1 MKKFIGIAALIFLV
15 LLGIQSTRSVSL
27 DEPSREDDQRIV
39 SLAPNLTEILFEL
52 GLGDQIVGV
61 TNYCTYPPEAL
72 EKEKVGGFINPNL
85 EKIVSLKPDLVVSEQ
100 WPSSKTVP
108 RLREFGLQVLEV
120 ISPKSFEEIYQVIR
134 GVGEAVERSQGAEE
148 LIRRMV
154 QRLEGVQAR
163 ASRLGRA
170 PSVYV
175 EIDLPSWT
183 IGKQSFITEAL
194 LLCGAHNLFEDVE
207 KRSFQASKEMIVD
220 RNPDVI
226 LAYTVAAPAISQRLG
241 WDGIKAVQ
249 EGRIVDDLDRSLLSH
264 GNHRLV
270 EGMEQLQARL
280 LEMMEVP

>member
-27 DEPSREDDQRIV
+27 DEPSRGDDQRIV

-52 GLGDQIVGV
+52 GLGNQIVGV

-72 EKEKVGGFINPNL
+72 EKEKVGGFIHPHL

-108 RLREFGLQVLEV
+108 RLREFGFQVLEV

-134 GVGEAVERSQGAEE
+134 GVGEAVNRSQGAEE
-148 LIRRMV
+148 LIHRMV

-163 ASRLGRA
+163 ASRLDRS

>member
-1 MKKFIGIAALIFLV
+1 MKKFVGIAALTFLV
-15 LLGIQSTRSVSL
+15 LLGIQSIRSVSL
-27 DEPSREDDQRIV
+27 DEPSQGDDQRIV

-61 TNYCTYPPEAL
+61 TNFATYPPEAL

-120 ISPKSFEEIYQVIR
+120 VSPRSFEEIYQVIR
-134 GVGEAVERSQGAEE
+134 GVGEAVNRSQGAEE
-148 LIRRMV
+148 LIHRME

-163 ASRLGRA
+163 ASRLGRS

-194 LLCGAHNLFEDVE
+194 LLCGAHNLFDDVD

-226 LAYTVAAPAISQRLG
+226 LAYTVAAPTISQRLG
-241 WDGIKAVQ
+241 WDGIQAVQ
-249 EGRIVDDLDRSLLSH
+249 DGRIVDDLDRSLLSH

>member
-1 MKKFIGIAALIFLV
+1 MKKFVGIAALIFLI
-15 LLGIQSTRSVSL
+15 LLAIQSTRSVFQ
-27 DEPSREDDQRIV
+27 DETSPGDGLRIV

-100 WPSSKTVP
+100 WPSSRTVP

-120 ISPKSFEEIYQVIR
+120 ISPRSFEEIYQVIR
-134 GVGEAVERSQGAEE
+134 GVGEAVDRSRDAEE
-148 LIRRMV
+148 LIDRME

-163 ASRLGRA
+163 ASRLGRS

-194 LLCGAHNLFEDVE
+194 LLCGAHNLFEDVD

-220 RNPDVI
+220 RNPDVVV
-226 LAYTVAAPAISQRLG
+226 AYTVAAPAISRRPG

-249 EGRIVDDLDRSLLSH
+249 DGHIIDDLERSLLSH

-280 LEMMEVP
+280 LEMMEAP